1 MNLKEKTVAA
11 LNYCNEALVAKDG
24 EPATTIVGIHD
35 KILALPTGGISLAD
49 VGIYIGDY
57 TNSSTFTINYG
68 VVDKYNRLLVS

>member
-1 MNLKEKTVAA
+1 MNLEKKAISA

-24 EPATTIVGIHD
+24 EPATTIVGIHN